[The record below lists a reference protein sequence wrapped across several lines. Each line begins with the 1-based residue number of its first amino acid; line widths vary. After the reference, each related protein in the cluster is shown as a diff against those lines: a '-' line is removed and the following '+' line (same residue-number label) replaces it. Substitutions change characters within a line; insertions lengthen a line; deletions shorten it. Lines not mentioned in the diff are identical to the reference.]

1 MAGVQQQQA
10 RKVRLLLLHLCAPAL
25 RTHHGG
31 ALLSVER
38 GDG

>member
-10 RKVRLLLLHLCAPAL
+10 RKVRLLPLHLCTPAL
-25 RTHHGG
+25 RIHHGG

-38 GDG
+38 GD